1 MILRIKWSFRI
12 FKELRC
18 PRLYPLP
25 YMRLNCT
32 GTRRGSECSFSCD
45 DNSVLVGSRTTYC
58 QRNGNLPYSKWTM
71 DSHPVCESK
80 WMCDTIFSDVYF
92 PSDKNNDNVLSYVLK
107 QNFKILFFITLRHY
121 IPHIFDNRTNKIMS
135 KDRY

>member
-1 MILRIKWSFRI
+1 MSPFIYFLSFVEPLKKMYVFITRFLRIKWSFRI

-58 QRNGNLPYSKWTM
+58 KRNGNLPYSKWTM

-80 WMCDTIFSDVYF
+80 WICDTIFYDVYF
-92 PSDKNNDNVLSYVLK
+92 PSDKYNDNVLSYELK
-107 QNFKILFFITLRHY
+107 QNFIW
-121 IPHIFDNRTNKIMS
+121 
-135 KDRY
+135 